1 MAASLRAYLKGR
13 PLLTNCITY
22 GALYMGAEFS
32 QQTLLRKVLPEK
44 KQDYDLAMV
53 GRYGVLGSTV
63 FPTILYYWY
72 KIISEIMSCEESVIF
87 FTNLAYIPH
96 IRQNHSRTQVTISRF
111 LAKYIPSLRSMGDI
125 CKYK

>member
-13 PLLTNCITY
+13 PLLANCITY

-32 QQTLLRKVLPEK
+32 QQTLLRRVLPEK
-44 KQDYDLAMV
+44 KQDYDLALV

-72 KIISEIMSCEESVIF
+72 KIISEIMSCEDSVIF
-87 FTNLAYIPH
+87 FINLAYFPH
-96 IRQNHSRTQVTISRF
+96 IRQIHSMTQVTIFRC
-111 LAKYIPSLRSMGDI
+111 LAKYIPSFIKIYL
-125 CKYK
+125 

>member
-72 KIISEIMSCEESVIF
+72 KIISEIMSCEELVIF

-111 LAKYIPSLRSMGDI
+111 LAKYIPSLTRLT
-125 CKYK
+125 